1 VGKFVASSARR
12 RREASAFTTMPVN
25 LLELRCCFKN
35 WNIIKEIKKQFDT
48 VQKKA
53 KIKTNQ
59 ATGGKESDI
68 NLILTLLCH

>member
-35 WNIIKEIKKQFDT
+35 WNIITEIKNSLIQCRKKQKLKLT
-48 VQKKA
+48 KQQEEKKV
-53 KIKTNQ
+53 TS
-59 ATGGKESDI
+59 TSY
-68 NLILTLLCH
+68 